1 MIFLK
6 KIENIKNF
14 REKKEVSQR
23 YIASKLG
30 LSFRGYQYLEKGTSD
45 FKLSSL
51 LKLCLFFECTPND
64 LLNITKF
71 EDIKDLL
78 DIED

>member
-1 MIFLK
+1 MK
-6 KIENIKNF
+6 KIENIKIF
-14 REKKEVSQR
+14 REKKEVSTR
-23 YIASKLG
+23 NIAILLG
-30 LSFRGYQYLEKGTSD
+30 MSHRNYFRMEKGEVD

>member
-1 MIFLK
+1 MK
-6 KIENIKNF
+6 KIENIKTF
-14 REKKEVSQR
+14 REKKGVSQR
-23 YIASKLG
+23 YIATQ
-30 LSFRGYQYLEKGTSD
+30 LSTSLSAYQHLEKGTSD